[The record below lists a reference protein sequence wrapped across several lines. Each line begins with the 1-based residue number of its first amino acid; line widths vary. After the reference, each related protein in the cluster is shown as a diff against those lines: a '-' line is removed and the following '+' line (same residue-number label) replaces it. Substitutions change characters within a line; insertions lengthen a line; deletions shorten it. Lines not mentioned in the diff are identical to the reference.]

1 MVRNI
6 LRVWLYAF
14 LFLMIIDIVCLLGM
28 RIRAFIELAQVAF
41 FIILVVLIIC
51 GVFSGRNKGSFLLS
65 MAIAVIWTLIFF
77 VIFNKTLD
85 YIVTQFIV
93 SLPLL
98 CTLLSFGFTKAF
110 RFFASGKYTLIKAVI
125 MFVCLAFFT
134 TVFYFAAA
142 HSSLFPYSFF
152 EIDNFYFYPQDEN
165 TRSVY
170 DKDSNVYVTYLG
182 GKPFTG
188 IKYSYGPQMK
198 ISPFPRKIFG
208 VHYYF
213 DGIYY
218 GGSVK
223 KDIIRIMRASTDNP
237 SRRISHAPDVKL
249 PTGEFINHKDYE
261 NAIKTWIAGLGEYYY
276 TTYDSERDDGYK
288 YMQILT
294 EKDGKPE
301 KRLVA
306 FYPNGVIAWVEVAYF
321 NESNFD
327 YYNYKN
333 ETSFDT
339 LGFAKDGNWSEKDF
353 VVSCFDAGNFLEQ
366 NSSKNEKFI
375 KQFTTP
381 DFFNYLPHSDK

>member
-1 MVRNI
+1 MRNT

-14 LFLMIIDIVCLLGM
+14 LFLMIIATACLLSMGVL
-28 RIRAFIELAQVAF
+28 AFIVLAQVAF
-41 FIILVVLIIC
+41 FTILAVFILC
-51 GVFSGRNKGSFLLS
+51 GVLSGLNKGSLRLS
-65 MAIAVIWTLIFF
+65 MVIAAIWTLIFF
-77 VIFNKTLD
+77 LTFNKTLD
-85 YIVTQFIV
+85 YIVTQFMV

-98 CTLLSFGFTKAF
+98 CTLLSFGLTKAF
-110 RFFASGKYTLIKAVI
+110 RFFASGKYAPIKAVI

-134 TVFYFAAA
+134 IVFYFAAA
-142 HSSLFPYSFF
+142 HSSIFPYSFF
-152 EIDNFYFYPQDEN
+152 ETDNFYFYPQDED
-165 TRSVY
+165 TRSMY
-170 DKDSNVYVTYLG
+170 DKASSVYVTYLG

-223 KDIIRIMRASTDNP
+223 KDITKIMRASIDNP
-237 SRRISHAPDVKL
+237 YRRRISHAPDVKL
-249 PTGEFINHKDYE
+249 PSGEFINHKDYE

-276 TTYDSERDDGYK
+276 TTYDSGRDDGYK
-288 YMQILT
+288 YMQIFT

-301 KRLVA
+301 KHLVT
-306 FYPNGVIAWVEVAYF
+306 FYPNGVIARLEVAYF
-321 NESNFD
+321 NDSNFG
-327 YYNYKN
+327 YYNYEN

-353 VVSCFDAGNFLEQ
+353 VVSDFNAGNFLEQ

-375 KQFTTP
+375 KRFTASV
-381 DFFNYLPHSDK
+381 Y

>member
-1 MVRNI
+1 MMRNT

-14 LFLMIIDIVCLLGM
+14 LFLMIIAMVCLLSMSVWGL
-28 RIRAFIELAQVAF
+28 IVLAHVTF
-41 FIILVVLIIC
+41 FIILVVFIVC
-51 GVFSGRNKGSFLLS
+51 GVLSGLNKGSFRLS
-65 MAIAVIWTLIFF
+65 MVIAVIWTLIFF
-77 VIFNKTLD
+77 FLFNKTLD

-110 RFFASGKYTLIKAVI
+110 RFFASGKYMPIKAVI
-125 MFVCLAFFT
+125 IMICLAVFT

-142 HSSLFPYSFF
+142 HSSIFPYSFF

-165 TRSVY
+165 TRSMY
-170 DKDSNVYVTYLG
+170 DKDGRLYMADLD

-198 ISPFPRKIFG
+198 ISTFPRKIFG

-213 DGIYY
+213 DGVYY

-223 KDIIRIMRASTDNP
+223 KDITRIMRASIDNP
-237 SRRISHAPDVKL
+237 SRRVSHAPDVKL
-249 PTGEFINHKDYE
+249 PSGEFINHKDYE

-288 YMQILT
+288 YMQIFT

-301 KRLVA
+301 KRLVT
-306 FYPNGVIAWVEVAYF
+306 FYPNGVIARVEVAYF
-321 NESNFD
+321 IDSNFG
-327 YYNYKN
+327 YYNYEN
-333 ETSFDT
+333 EVSFDT

-353 VVSCFDAGNFLEQ
+353 VVSDFNAENFLEN
-366 NSSKNEKFI
+366 NSSTNEKFI
-375 KQFTTP
+375 KRFTAP
-381 DFFNYLPHSDK
+381 EIFNSLSYSEK